1 MVSVVGATCAR
12 EKSSSG
18 WLVVDLGYGRGGIT
32 GLAGVVA
39 GLHAVVHGHF
49 CGGEDALWCFV
60 ESAFFVLF
68 LHR

>member
-1 MVSVVGATCAR
+1 MLWGLLVRGRRVLV
-12 EKSSSG
+12 G
-18 WLVVDLGYGRGGIT
+18 WLVVDLEYGRGGGIT

-49 CGGEDALWCFV
+49 CGGEDALWGFI